1 MKAILE
7 SLNRSVGVV
16 GSAVMTN
23 DGMVVASAISDGL
36 DQDALAA
43 IGSLLVI
50 SVQKALKG
58 CGDSELNL
66 MTIEG
71 SRGKIVMVNAGT
83 VFLLVITDSSIALG
97 PSMLDIRS
105 TVNKLQKLI
114 NLDT

>member
-7 SLNRSVGVV
+7 NLNRSVGVI

-23 DGMVVASAISDGL
+23 DGIVVTSAISDGL
-36 DQDALAA
+36 NQDTLAA

-50 SVQKALKG
+50 SVQRALKRCDDTG
-58 CGDSELNL
+58 LNF

-71 SRGKIVMVNAGT
+71 SRGKIVMVNAGS

-97 PSMLDIRS
+97 PTMLDIRS
-105 TVNKLQKLI
+105 TVDKLQKLI
-114 NLDT
+114 SLNT